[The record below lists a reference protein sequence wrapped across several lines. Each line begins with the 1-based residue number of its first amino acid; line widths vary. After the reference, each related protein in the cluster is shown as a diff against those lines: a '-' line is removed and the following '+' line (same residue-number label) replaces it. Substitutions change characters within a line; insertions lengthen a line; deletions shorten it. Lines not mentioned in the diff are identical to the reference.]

1 MAETD
6 ILNKKELFNK
16 LLSQGRLNEA
26 MVLLR
31 TFSEKKMLWEITDL
45 INRVKESYRYML
57 RYAMENVADP
67 QRDTIYNNIK
77 EDLRV
82 IFNRIARACNAQS
95 SPKLYYTILRSDNVH
110 MPSVAVE
117 EYRRLLQGND
127 AFSIAS
133 GKSQGATV
141 LEMESAEGKLFDSVW
156 TTYPYSKDDE
166 AAIASL
172 IDDIAVPA
180 YVKSMVISGIMLGA
194 LEFFDVRRALI
205 LANIYASETVD
216 EQLKMTAL
224 TALMLVLY
232 MNRDRDLPADLTGRI
247 EMLRD
252 IPSWQN
258 DIKTVY
264 LELIRTRD
272 TDRITSKLRDEI
284 VPEMIKMKPEIEKR
298 IKKSGQNMDP
308 SEMEENP
315 EWQDFLESSGIAD
328 KMKELSE
335 MQEEGGDVLMA
346 TFSQLKSYPF
356 FYNAS
361 NWFLPFHSDHSI
373 VSQLGDE
380 TDVLGE
386 LIAQSFFMCDSDKYS
401 FVLAFASMPQGQ
413 RNMMVSQIKAQ
424 NINAAEIQN
433 ASLNLGPET
442 RRNYVNKYVQ
452 NLYRFFRLFRRR
464 DDFKNPFASE
474 INLTEVK
481 PLQAD
486 FLEDSTLQL
495 VGEFYFKHKYYK
507 EALGVFLLR
516 EKHTFPDATLYQKIG
531 YCRQQLGNIEEAIK
545 YYEQSELLTGNSAWT
560 IKRLAVAHKQLGHY
574 AQALEYYKRLDAM
587 QPDKFSTVMNIG
599 QCQLALEQYAEAS
612 KSFYKARY
620 IDENSEKPMRLLA
633 WAQFMQRD
641 FDSAREMYDKIL
653 NTAVQPD
660 DYLNRGHV
668 ALAMRNY
675 RDAVGYYRQYLT
687 ASRDG
692 WQGFLQE
699 MRDDRDALLRVGVDR
714 DILPLV
720 IDAVIVD

>member
-6 ILNKKELFNK
+6 IFNKKELFNK

-26 MVLLR
+26 MSLLR
-31 TFSEKKMLWEITDL
+31 TFSEKKMLWEITDR
-45 INRVKESYRYML
+45 INRVKESYHYML

-67 QRDTIYNNIK
+67 HRDVIYNNIK

-82 IFNRIARACNAQS
+82 IFNQLVRAGFSQS
-95 SPKLYYTILRSDNVH
+95 SSRLYYTALRSGNVRV
-110 MPSVAVE
+110 PAAAVE
-117 EYRRLLQGND
+117 AYRRLLQSND

-133 GKSQGATV
+133 GKSQGATL
-141 LEMESAEGKLFDSVW
+141 LELESSESALFESVW
-156 TTYPYSKDDE
+156 LTYPYSKDDE
-166 AAIASL
+166 AALMSL

-180 YVKSMVISGIMLGA
+180 YVKNMVISGVMLGSQ
-194 LEFFDVRRALI
+194 EYFDVRRALI
-205 LANIYASETVD
+205 LANVYASESVD
-216 EQLKMTAL
+216 EQLRMTAL
-224 TALMLVLY
+224 TALMIVLY
-232 MNRDRDLPADLTGRI
+232 VSRNEEFPNALVSRI

-252 IPSWQN
+252 IPSWQS

-298 IKKSGQNMDP
+298 MKKSGQNPDP
-308 SEMEENP
+308 AEMEENP

-356 FYNAS
+356 FYNIS
-361 NWFLPFHSDHSI
+361 NWFLPFHSDHSV

-401 FVLAFASMPQGQ
+401 FVLAFASMPPAQ

-464 DDFKNPFASE
+464 GDFGNPFASE

-486 FLEDSTLQL
+486 FLEDTTLQL
-495 VGEFYFKHKYYK
+495 VGEFYFKHKYYR
-507 EALGVFLLR
+507 EALGVFRLR
-516 EKHTFPDATLYQKIG
+516 ESHTFPDATLYQKIG
-531 YCRQQLGNIEEAIK
+531 FCEQQLGNIPEAIK
-545 YYEQSELLTGNSAWT
+545 YYEQSELLTGSSAWT
-560 IKRLAVAHKQLGHY
+560 TKRLAVAHKQLGHY
-574 AQALEYYKRLDAM
+574 AQALDYYKRLDAM
-587 QPDKFSTVMNIG
+587 QPDKLSTIMNIG
-599 QCQLALEQYAEAS
+599 QCQLALEQYEEAS

-620 IDENSEKPMRLLA
+620 LDENSEKPLRLLA

-641 FDSAREMYDKIL
+641 FESAREMYDKIL
-653 NTAVQPD
+653 GTAVQPD

-668 ALAMRNY
+668 ALAMRSY
-675 RDAVGYYRQYLT
+675 REAVDFYRQYVT
-687 ASRDG
+687 ASRNG
-692 WQGFLQE
+692 WQGFVRE
-699 MRDDRDALLRVGVDR
+699 MQDDRDALLRVGVDR
-714 DILPLV
+714 QLLPLV
-720 IDAVIVD
+720 IDAVLL